1 MAYEEL
7 LALLQKRFIANP
19 ARHDGLPWAPVQ
31 ERLLAGKKDLRTLLL
46 MEETG
51 GEPDVIG
58 VDENGL
64 FLFCDCSAQ
73 SPAGRRNI
81 CFDAA
86 AQRQRQAKGINP
98 AGNVV
103 DMAAAM
109 GVTLLDAAQYA
120 ALQAVVTVDTSTSSW
135 VSTPGDIRT
144 LGGALF
150 CDFRYGHVFT
160 YHNGAASFYSSRG
173 FRGMLKV

>member
-1 MAYEEL
+1 MVPKEL
-7 LALLQKRFIANP
+7 LSILQKRFIANP
-19 ARHDGLPWAPVQ
+19 ARHVGLPWEAVQ
-31 ERLLAGKKDLRTLLL
+31 ARLLAAMPKLNTLLQ
-46 MEETG
+46 MEVTG

-58 VDENGL
+58 VTDAGG
-64 FLFCDCSAQ
+64 FIFCDCCTQ
-73 SPAGRRNI
+73 SPAGRRNL

-86 AQRQRQAKGINP
+86 AQQKRQTKGVQP
-98 AGNVV
+98 AGNVL
-103 DMAAAM
+103 DMAADM

-120 ALQAVVTVDTSTSSW
+120 ALQAVATVDTATSSW
-135 VSTPGDIRT
+135 VATPVDIRT

-160 YHNGAASFYSSRG
+160 YHNGSESFYSSRG

>member
-1 MAYEEL
+1 
-7 LALLQKRFIANP
+7 
-19 ARHDGLPWAPVQ
+19 
-31 ERLLAGKKDLRTLLL
+31 
-46 MEETG
+46 
-51 GEPDVIG
+51 
-58 VDENGL
+58 
-64 FLFCDCSAQ
+64 
-73 SPAGRRNI
+73 
-81 CFDAA
+81 
-86 AQRQRQAKGINP
+86 
-98 AGNVV
+98 
-103 DMAAAM
+103 MAAAM